1 MLLWYVGKKNAV
13 LILVEYKWERR
24 GTVFEQLPFPC
35 AASYRFKLFR
45 FYNSFS
51 ESWLHAC
58 MTHSTS
64 WKLSL
69 ITGRTKRDILVTLG
83 IGLGYCTCRRK
94 ETGNRGKEGNLGSTA
109 FSKEDRPDHWVR
121 PPQRNQGHRV
131 ESSVTSQGELWWSS
145 PPALQSRAG
154 QGWDKMGREFP
165 LDTGPSV
172 LLHLSCREATS
183 PWEEPW

>member
-94 ETGNRGKEGNLGSTA
+94 ETGNRGKEGSLGSTA
-109 FSKEDRPDHWVR
+109 FFKEDRPLSETT
-121 PPQRNQGHRV
+121 PKEQGPQCGV
-131 ESSVTSQGELWWSS
+131 LSDKSGWALVKPA

-165 LDTGPSV
+165 LDTGPSI
-172 LLHLSCREATS
+172 LLHLSYHEAAS
-183 PWEEPW
+183 PWKEPW